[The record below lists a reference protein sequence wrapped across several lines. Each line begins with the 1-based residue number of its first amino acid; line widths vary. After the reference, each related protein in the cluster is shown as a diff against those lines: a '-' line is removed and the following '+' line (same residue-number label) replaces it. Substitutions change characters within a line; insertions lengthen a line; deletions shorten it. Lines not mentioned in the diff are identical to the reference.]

1 MPRKSNFMGL
11 DMYLT
16 KRTYVGGNYKHNE
29 VAGSIS
35 ITKGG
40 KLLNIDLKRVSYIS
54 EEVGYWRKANHI
66 HKWFVDNCGDGRDEC
81 QDMDVSEEQLRDLLK
96 TCKEVIEKCPLE
108 VVGKEMVNVLEGGEF
123 KQVEQDKKVVTNP
136 EIAGELLPTASGFF
150 FGSTEY
156 DEYYFGDIQETVEI
170 IENLLEEGIEN
181 ADIVYRASW

>member
-54 EEVGYWRKANHI
+54 EEVGYWRKANQI

-81 QDMDVSEEQLRDLLK
+81 QDMDVSEEQLRNLLK
-96 TCKEVIEKCPLE
+96 TCKEIIEKCPLE
-108 VVGKEMVNVLEGGEF
+108 V
-123 KQVEQDKKVVTNP
+123 EQDKKVITNP